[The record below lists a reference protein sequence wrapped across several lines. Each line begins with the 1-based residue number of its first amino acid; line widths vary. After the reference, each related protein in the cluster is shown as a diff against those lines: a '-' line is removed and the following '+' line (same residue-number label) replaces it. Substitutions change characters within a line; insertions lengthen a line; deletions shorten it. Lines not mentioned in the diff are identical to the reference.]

1 MFHPHRKATL
11 LTRAWLVLVRLF
23 SGRRPLLFSFQA
35 SLPRLPVPAL
45 HSTVTRCL
53 ESMRP
58 LMNEDSFSQLESL
71 SRDFES
77 GLGRRL
83 QRYLVLKSWWASN
96 YVSDWWEEYI
106 YLRSREPLMV
116 NSNYY
121 AMDFLYVTPTHVQAA
136 RAGNLLHAVMLYR
149 RRLDRGDIK
158 PLMLQGAV
166 PMCSAQYERMF
177 NTTRIPGVETDTI
190 QHLRDSRH
198 VCVLHAGRYFRL
210 RLYHDGRLLGARELQ
225 QQVQAI
231 LDDRSQP
238 RPGERHLAALTA
250 GPRTAWARARESLL
264 RSSPRSRAALEAV
277 ERGAFFLSLDT
288 ESHGY
293 QPHEDEGAGGASPSS
308 LDRYAKSLL
317 HGNCDDRWFD
327 KSFTL
332 VVYANGKMGLNA
344 EHSWADAPIVGH
356 LWEVVMATDCFTLGY
371 TVDGQCLG
379 SPNPRLPPPQR
390 LHWDIPE
397 ECELEVERSLALA
410 RTLADDV
417 DFHSF
422 AFESFGKGLIKRCRS
437 SPDAFLQLALQL
449 AHYRVTRSLLTR
461 SLTHSLATHTL
472 TRYSLARSL
481 ATHSLAHSLLS

>member
-1 MFHPHRKATL
+1 
-11 LTRAWLVLVRLF
+11 
-23 SGRRPLLFSFQA
+23 
-35 SLPRLPVPAL
+35 
-45 HSTVTRCL
+45 
-53 ESMRP
+53 
-58 LMNEDSFSQLESL
+58 
-71 SRDFES
+71 
-77 GLGRRL
+77 
-83 QRYLVLKSWWASN
+83 
-96 YVSDWWEEYI
+96 
-106 YLRSREPLMV
+106 
-116 NSNYY
+116 
-121 AMDFLYVTPTHVQAA
+121 DFLYVTPTHVQAA

-293 QPHEDEGAGGASPSS
+293 QPLEDQGGESPSS

-356 LWEVVMATDCFTLGY
+356 LWE
-371 TVDGQCLG
+371 
-379 SPNPRLPPPQR
+379 
-390 LHWDIPE
+390 
-397 ECELEVERSLALA
+397 
-410 RTLADDV
+410 
-417 DFHSF
+417 
-422 AFESFGKGLIKRCRS
+422 
-437 SPDAFLQLALQL
+437 
-449 AHYRVTRSLLTR
+449 
-461 SLTHSLATHTL
+461 
-472 TRYSLARSL
+472 
-481 ATHSLAHSLLS
+481 